1 MSDKLTIT
9 SRTGNYDLTFIENFA
24 EVLNNKYKKDT
35 FFIIDERL
43 IDLYKDRLT
52 SILNKEYY
60 IPVEVKEQNKTIDY
74 CQNLI
79 QSLIGKSIRKNY
91 TLVALG
97 GGIIQDITGFV
108 ASILFRGIRWEFF
121 PTTLLAQADSCVGS
135 KTSINFNEYKNLLG
149 NFYPPSNIYIDAH
162 FLETLPVSEIKSG
175 IGEIL
180 HFFMIANSPLLIR
193 LVDHYDEL
201 LSSPGKLKHYII
213 ESLNIKKKVVEIDE
227 YDRNER
233 NIFNYGHTFGH
244 AIETVSHYSVSH
256 GQAVT
261 MGMDVANFVSL
272 SIGKLGKLDFEYMH
286 KILLKNMPTFHLYA
300 DIIEDYFTAL
310 SKDKKNIG
318 KNLGCILSSGLGAMQ
333 KVQIPLDDKL
343 KKVIIAYF
351 ETYGI
356 EKIRITCEPL
366 NPKIC
371 RKTAHET
378 YLAFSHSQ

>member
-1 MSDKLTIT
+1 MSDKLTVA
-9 SRTGNYDLTFIENFA
+9 SLTGNYDVIFIDNFA
-24 EVLNNKYKKDT
+24 EVLNNKYKEDT

-43 IDLYKDRLT
+43 IDLYKDRFT

-60 IPVEVKEQNKTIDY
+60 IPVEVKEQNKTLDY

-79 QSLIGKSIRKNY
+79 QSLIGKNIRKNY

-97 GGIIQDITGFV
+97 GGVVQDITGFV

-149 NFYPPSNIYIDAH
+149 NFYPPSNIYIDVC

-180 HFFMIANSPLLIR
+180 HFFMIAKSSLLSR

-201 LSSPGKLKHYII
+201 LSSPGLLKEYII

-233 NIFNYGHTFGH
+233 NVFNYGHTFGH
-244 AIETVSHYSVSH
+244 AIETVSQYNVSH

-261 MGMDVANFVSL
+261 MGMDIANFVSL
-272 SIGKLGKLDFEYMH
+272 SLGKLGERDFEFMH
-286 KILLKNMPTFHLYA
+286 KILLKNMPVFHLRV
-300 DIIEDYFTAL
+300 DMIEDYFMAL

-318 KNLGCILSSGLGAMQ
+318 ENLGCILSGGLGAMQ
-333 KVQIPLDDKL
+333 KAQIPINDKL
-343 KKVIIAYF
+343 KKIIIEYF

-356 EKIRITCEPL
+356 EKRSE
-366 NPKIC
+366 
-371 RKTAHET
+371 
-378 YLAFSHSQ
+378 

>member
-1 MSDKLTIT
+1 MSDKLTVA
-9 SRTGNYDLTFIENFA
+9 SLTGNYDVTFIENFA
-24 EVLNNKYKKDT
+24 EVLNDKYKEDT
-35 FFIIDERL
+35 FFIIDQKL
-43 IDLYKDRLT
+43 IGLHKDLFS

-60 IPVEVKEQNKTIDY
+60 IHVEAKEQHKTLDY
-74 CQNLI
+74 CHYLI

-97 GGIIQDITGFV
+97 GGVVQDITGFIS
-108 ASILFRGIRWEFF
+108 SILFRGIRWEFF

-149 NFYPPSNIYIDAH
+149 NFYPPSNIYIDVR

-180 HFFMIANSPLLIR
+180 HFFMIANSSLLTR

-201 LSSPGKLKHYII
+201 LSSPGLLKGYIV
-213 ESLNIKKKVVEIDE
+213 ESLNIKKKVIEIDE

-233 NIFNYGHTFGH
+233 NVFNYGHTFGH
-244 AIETVSHYSVSH
+244 AIETVSQYNVSH

-261 MGMDVANFVSL
+261 MGMDIANFVSL
-272 SIGKLGKLDFEYMH
+272 SLGKLGERDFEYMH
-286 KILLKNMPTFHLYA
+286 KILLKNMPLFYLPT
-300 DIIEDYFTAL
+300 DMIEDYLTAL

-318 KNLGCILSSGLGAMQ
+318 KNLVCILSSGLGAMQ

-356 EKIRITCEPL
+356 EKR
-366 NPKIC
+366 
-371 RKTAHET
+371 
-378 YLAFSHSQ
+378 

>member
-1 MSDKLTIT
+1 MSDKLTIR
-9 SRTGNYDLTFIENFA
+9 SRTGNYDVTFIENFA
-24 EVLNNKYKKDT
+24 EVLKNQYKEDT

-43 IDLYKDRLT
+43 IQLYKDPFT

-60 IPVEVKEQNKTIDY
+60 IPVKVKEQHKTLDY
-74 CQNLI
+74 CQHLI

-91 TLVALG
+91 TLVAFG
-97 GGIIQDITGFV
+97 GGIVQDITGFV
-108 ASILFRGIRWEFF
+108 SSILFRGIRWEFF

-135 KTSINFNEYKNLLG
+135 KTSINFNKYKNLLG
-149 NFYPPSNIYIDAH
+149 NFYPPSNISIDVR

-180 HFFMIANSPLLIR
+180 HFFMIANSSLLTR

-201 LSSPGKLKHYII
+201 LSSPSKLKDYII

-233 NIFNYGHTFGH
+233 NVFNYGHTFGH
-244 AIETVSHYSVSH
+244 AIETVSQYSVSH

-261 MGMDVANFVSL
+261 MGMDIANFISL
-272 SIGKLGKLDFEYMH
+272 SMEKLDKQDFKFMH
-286 KILLKNMPTFHLYA
+286 KLLLKNMPTFRLSV
-300 DIIEDYFTAL
+300 DMIEDYFTAL

-333 KVQIPLDDKL
+333 KTQIPLDDKL

-356 EKIRITCEPL
+356 EK
-366 NPKIC
+366 
-371 RKTAHET
+371 
-378 YLAFSHSQ
+378 HSE